1 MSDVVRIV
9 NKEYNDSQTLAVLIN
24 YILTDKNNKPNFC
37 YYIGGINVNPH
48 SAFQEMMYTKKFFR
62 KTEGRYVRHFIVSPD
77 KNLVFMGHELYTLAF
92 QISAYYSQ
100 RYQIIFSVHE
110 DTDHWHIHFV
120 MNTVSFVDGKMFSEG
135 PYELAQFKDYV
146 EALIRIYENRFNR
159 QMLGY
164 D

>member
-1 MSDVVRIV
+1 MKDILISAKDLK
-9 NKEYNDSQTLAVLIN
+9 KEFRTGEASQT
-24 YILTDKNNKPNFC
+24 
-37 YYIGGINVNPH
+37 
-48 SAFQEMMYTKKFFR
+48 
-62 KTEGRYVRHFIVSPD
+62 
-77 KNLVFMGHELYTLAF
+77 TLAF

-100 RYQIIFSVHE
+100 QYQIIFSVHE

-146 EALIRIYENRFNR
+146 DALIRIYENRFNR